1 MQVFASRYTYQT
13 LATTLTVLDGLPVRV
28 FGIMLSNA
36 VASAQTV
43 TLVDAAGTTFGRFFL
58 AADTGFIY
66 FNTPFLA
73 DKGITVVAASP
84 SASITATV
92 FHSQASS

>member
-1 MQVFASRYTYQT
+1 MQVFASRYTVGT
-13 LATTLTVLDGLPVRV
+13 LATTLTILDGLPVKV
-28 FGIMLSNA
+28 FGVVIANA
-36 VASAQTV
+36 VAGAVNVS
-43 TLVDAAGTTFGRFFL
+43 LKDAAGTTIATFTL
-58 AADTGFIY
+58 AQDTSFY

-73 DKGITVVAASP
+73 DKGLTVVAAAP

>member
-13 LATTLTVLDGLPVRV
+13 LGTTLTVLSGVPVKV
-28 FGIMLSNA
+28 FGVVIHNA
-36 VASAQTV
+36 VAAASIVYLKDADGNIFAKFSLAQ
-43 TLVDAAGTTFGRFFL
+43 
-58 AADTGFIY
+58 DTSFY

-73 DKGITVVAASP
+73 DKGLTVVADTP
-84 SASITATV
+84 SASIAATV